1 MLANIHLGMK
11 IRVAMCS
18 MIYRKS
24 LRLSKTAL
32 GNTTAG
38 QVVNLI
44 SNDVGRLDLAMIF
57 LHYLWMGPVETIL
70 ITYLIWREIKTAAFF
85 GVAFMLLFIPL
96 QGYLGKKTS
105 VLRLRTALRTDERV
119 RLMNEIVQGIQ
130 VIKMYAW
137 EYPFGKMVEYAR
149 KKEINAIRYTSYIRG
164 VLLSFIMFLTRV
176 SIFISLVGFVLLGT
190 NLSAEQAFVVT
201 AYYNI
206 LKTTMT
212 VFFPQGISQLAE
224 TLVSFKRIQNF
235 MSYDETKIAQPSNE
249 ETLYPMDSNQSTI
262 QKSTDFEN
270 LEVYPSEEKIGISSS
285 SDNAMLSEA
294 GVIISN
300 LKAKWNPSS
309 TEYTLDN
316 VNLRVQPGTLVAI
329 IGPVGAGKSSIIQTI
344 LGELLPES
352 GTVNVNGTV
361 SYASQEPWLFT
372 GTVRQ
377 NILFGQIY
385 DKKRYK
391 IVVKKCALERDF
403 ELLPYGDKTIVG
415 ERGASLSGGQ
425 KARISLAR
433 SVYRKAAIYLLD
445 DPLSAVD
452 THVGKHLFDQCMRD
466 YLRHNIV
473 ILITHQLQFLQHAD
487 QIVIMERG
495 ELNLYYTLI

>member
-32 GNTTAG
+32 RETTAG

-57 LHYLWMGPVETIL
+57 IHYLWMGPVETVV
-70 ITYLIWREIKTAAFF
+70 ITYLIWREIGNASFL
-85 GVAFMLLFIPL
+85 GVAFMLLFVPL

-137 EYPFGKMVEYAR
+137 EIPFGKMVEYAR
-149 KKEINAIRYTSYIRG
+149 KKEINAIRYVSYIRG
-164 VLLSFIMFLTRV
+164 ILLSFIMFLTRV
-176 SIFISLVGFVLLGT
+176 SIFISLVGFVIMGS
-190 NLSAEQAFVVT
+190 NLTAKQAFVVT

-206 LKTTMT
+206 LRTAMT

-224 TLVSFKRIQNF
+224 TLVSIDRIKKF
-235 MSYDETKIAQPSNE
+235 MIYDETNIAPS
-249 ETLYPMDSNQSTI
+249 TDDVKLHPIHSNQSTI
-262 QKSTDFEN
+262 QKTTDFEN
-270 LEVYPSEEKIGISSS
+270 LENGYEKQNGVINSN
-285 SDNAMLSEA
+285 DNAMLSEA
-294 GVIISN
+294 GVIIKN
-300 LKAKWNPSS
+300 LKAKWNSS
-309 TEYTLDN
+309 NTEYTLDN

-329 IGPVGAGKSSIIQTI
+329 IGPVGAGKSSIIQSI
-344 LGELLPES
+344 LGELPPES
-352 GTVNVNGTV
+352 GTVTVNGSV

-403 ELLPYGDKTIVG
+403 ELLTYGDKTIVG

-433 SVYRKAAIYLLD
+433 SVYRKASIYLLD

-466 YLRHNIV
+466 YLRNNIV

-487 QIVIMERG
+487 QIVIMDKG
-495 ELNLYYTLI
+495 KSQFNYYT